1 MIWISS
7 LLVFGC
13 LAWCVAG
20 LSSSGVPFGH
30 EQLIHARIPWILLGL
45 VWSGAGLG
53 LAALARKRK
62 LSNWLILGLEA
73 PVVGFLSFYFI
84 QGSFLPDHT
93 IALEV
98 GQSFPSYALLDQDG
112 TIQGLDAGEPREPA
126 LYIFYRGDW

>member
-1 MIWISS
+1 M
-7 LLVFGC
+7 
-13 LAWCVAG
+13 AG

-30 EQLIHARIPWILLGL
+30 EQLIHARIPWLLLGL